1 MTCGLLGGTSKAKM
15 LVDIPFFLRFY
26 VLRGIPSE
34 PHLDIAEEFGV
45 EEEGNHEVPY
55 VIEIIGL
62 VWSRRGSSLEYSGME
77 EVPN

>member
-1 MTCGLLGGTSKAKM
+1 MTCGLLGGTSKAKT
-15 LVDIPFFLRFY
+15 LVDIPFFLCFR

-34 PHLDIAEEFGV
+34 PRLDITEEFRV

-62 VWSRRGSSLEYSGME
+62 VWSCRSSSLEYSGME